1 MIRNFVHFNHE
12 QNQGQNQV
20 QNQGQAQADAQAQN
34 QEETQYLG
42 LIRDILTK
50 GSMETSRN
58 GTTYSVFGAAMHFS
72 LENNRIPL
80 LTSKKLA
87 WKTCLK
93 ELLWFIQGKTDNALL
108 QSQGVNIWN
117 VNATRNYLVDNG
129 LDHLD
134 ENDLGP
140 IYGHQW
146 RHFNA
151 PYINCHTDYTGQGVD
166 QLQYIIDSLKD
177 ENKRFS
183 RRLLMSSW
191 NPCQIGEMSLPP
203 CHVLCQF
210 NVSRENKLSCALY
223 QRSGDVG
230 LGVPFNIASYSFLTH
245 ILAKHCGLEAY
256 EFIYTLGNCHIYD
269 DHVDPLKEQL
279 TRQTYEFPTIHINEI
294 HENINDY
301 SMTDFEINNYVSCDP
316 IFMKMRA

>member
-183 RRLLMSSW
+183 RRLLMSLMESVS
-191 NPCQIGEMSLPP
+191 NRRNVPP
-203 CHVLCQF
+203 
-210 NVSRENKLSCALY
+210 SLSC
-223 QRSGDVG
+223 V
-230 LGVPFNIASYSFLTH
+230 
-245 ILAKHCGLEAY
+245 
-256 EFIYTLGNCHIYD
+256 
-269 DHVDPLKEQL
+269 
-279 TRQTYEFPTIHINEI
+279 
-294 HENINDY
+294 
-301 SMTDFEINNYVSCDP
+301 VS
-316 IFMKMRA
+316 I